1 MAITVDIGVF
11 ARNMATSIAAMV
23 VELARQDIL
32 VGDMDVRVLILAN
45 GCIDTTVDRARDAC
59 RATGD
64 RIEVVDLALGGK
76 SRTWNSFVHDLS
88 RPGADVLLFC
98 DADIEMPESDTL
110 SRLVKALLARPELLA
125 LGSQPMKDIA
135 YRPVKLSRVDRL
147 ISMAGG
153 NIGDWQSTIC
163 GQLYAMP
170 ASAARALHLPI
181 GLPAEDGFLRAMV
194 LTDVL
199 TTPENLSVIGGD
211 DTIFHLFAAERSI
224 SGLIRHRT
232 RIVIGSAINSATFAA
247 LAALPAPARRAELA
261 RAAGDETWTS
271 RQIRARLPRLPHGF
285 VPLHFLFGRAG
296 RMLAKPRA
304 LLRPRQLFLFVAGF
318 GFDFIV
324 YLNAQIRMARGT
336 GAGHW

>member
-11 ARNMATSIAAMV
+11 ARNVATSIAAMV

-45 GCIDTTVDRARDAC
+45 GCIDTTVDRARAAC

-64 RIEVVDLALGGK
+64 RIEVVDLALAGK

-110 SRLVKALLARPELLA
+110 TRLVGSLMARPELQA
-125 LGSQPMKDIA
+125 MASQPMKDIA

-147 ISMAGG
+147 ISLASGT
-153 NIGDWQSTIC
+153 ITDCKSTIC

-181 GLPAEDGFLRAMV
+181 GLPVEDGFLRRMV
-194 LTDVL
+194 LTDVA
-199 TTPENLSVIGGD
+199 TTPENLSLIDGD

-224 SGLIRHRT
+224 RSLIRHQT
-232 RIVIGSAINSATFAA
+232 RRVIGAAINTAAFAS
-247 LAALPAPARRAELA
+247 LAALPAAARRAELA
-261 RAAGDETWTS
+261 RAASDEAWLP
-271 RQIRARLPRLPHGF
+271 RQIRAQLPRLPYGF
-285 VPLHFLFGRAG
+285 VPLHFLTKRAAD
-296 RMLAKPRA
+296 MLSQPRN
-304 LLRPRQLFLFVAGF
+304 LLRPRQLLLFIAGF
-318 GFDFIV
+318 CFDFIV
-324 YLNAQIRMARGT
+324 YLNAQIRMARGA